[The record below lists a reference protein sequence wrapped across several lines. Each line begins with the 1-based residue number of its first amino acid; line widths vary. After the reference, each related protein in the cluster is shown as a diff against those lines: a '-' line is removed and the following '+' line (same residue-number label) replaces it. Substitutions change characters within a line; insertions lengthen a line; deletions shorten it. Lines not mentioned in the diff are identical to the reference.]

1 MGISCFPNV
10 VSKMD
15 EIKRKKILFYTSSLS
30 RGGMERVFV
39 NLAHYFLSQNYDVVM
54 VTQYQ
59 NEDEYT
65 LDARIPRVL
74 SDLTADETS
83 TSRIANFFGRLK
95 KLRYI
100 FKQSCPDLILTC
112 NGKNNMMTLAA
123 AMGLKCSVVLSVIA
137 DPVMEYYTKIMRLI
151 ARTFFTLADGIVIQT
166 EQVREFFPKRI
177 ARKCKLLPNSLN
189 PEFMIEKYAEKK
201 NKEIVAVGRLDKNKN
216 QAMLI
221 RAFAEIAEGYPE
233 YKVVLYGDGEE
244 RDNLETLIQE
254 KNLQN
259 RVVLAGRVSD
269 VAEKIRKSE
278 VFVLT
283 SYTEGMPNAL
293 IEAMALGLTVISTDC
308 PSGGPRQLI
317 EDGVNGILIPPGD
330 DKALAS
336 ALNKLLSD
344 DEYRNELGIEA
355 YKLQEELSP
364 ERVNALW
371 RDYFEELI
379 RTRG

>member
-1 MGISCFPNV
+1 
-10 VSKMD
+10 
-15 EIKRKKILFYTSSLS
+15 
-30 RGGMERVFV
+30 MERVFV

-59 NEDEYT
+59 NEDEYA

-74 SDLTADETS
+74 SDLTSDETS
-83 TSRIANFFGRLK
+83 SNRIANFVGRLK
-95 KLRYI
+95 KLRSI
-100 FKQSCPDLILTC
+100 FKQNSPDLILTC

-123 AMGLKCSVVLSVIA
+123 ARGLKCRVVLSVIA
-137 DPVMEYYTKIMRLI
+137 DPLMEYYTKVMRII
-151 ARTFFTLADGIVIQT
+151 AKTLFVFADGIVIQT
-166 EQVREFFPKRI
+166 EQVRGFFPKRI

-189 PEFMIEKYAEKK
+189 PEFILEKYTGQKE
-201 NKEIVAVGRLDKNKN
+201 KEIVAVGRLDENKN

-221 RAFAEIAEGYPE
+221 RAFSEIAENYPE

-244 RDNLETLIQE
+244 RDNLEALIKE

-278 VFVLT
+278 IFVLT

-317 EDGVNGILIPPGD
+317 VDGVNGILVPPGD
-330 DKALAS
+330 DKALTV

-344 DEYRNELGIEA
+344 DKYRNELGIQA

-371 RDYFEELI
+371 RDYFEELM